1 MNCPRRAL
9 FLFLA
14 VALTIIPAAGFSQ
27 NTIFL
32 RDTPLGVLVADDLDS
47 LLVKINET
55 LDSVAL
61 GAPVQWKS
69 ADEKVS
75 STWIVTDNYSTNGL
89 VCRRLNL
96 DTTMNNQTTSRR
108 FGFCNVDSAWLIDID

>member
-1 MNCPRRAL
+1 
-9 FLFLA
+9 
-14 VALTIIPAAGFSQ
+14 
-27 NTIFL
+27 
-32 RDTPLGVLVADDLDS
+32 
-47 LLVKINET
+47 
-55 LDSVAL
+55 
-61 GAPVQWKS
+61 VQWKS

-75 STWIVTDNYSTNGL
+75 STWIVTDNYLTNGL